1 MEKIIQEVITAV
13 GGINNITECTNCMT
27 RLRLT
32 LKDETDADR
41 QKIKDISGVFG
52 LIENDQQFQ
61 IILGPGKAQKTAD
74 MMNNMFNF

>member
-32 LKDETDADR
+32 LKNETNADR
-41 QKIKDISGVFG
+41 QKVKNISGVFG
-52 LIENDQQFQ
+52 IIENDQQFQ

-74 MMNNMFNF
+74 MMNSMFNF